1 MFFIQSISHGILF
14 LQGCLVLENQY
25 QATLQYSISKDSF
38 NDKAAKAAQDW
49 FCIHVIL
56 FYSEILSRYNINIH
70 VYFSAVNIISS
81 VEKYASNA
89 NHPEVNLS

>member
-1 MFFIQSISHGILF
+1 MGTWIVVFIQSISHGIFF

-56 FYSEILSRYNINIH
+56 FYSDILSRYNINIPFFFL
-70 VYFSAVNIISS
+70 VR
-81 VEKYASNA
+81 
-89 NHPEVNLS
+89 